1 MNSFDLT
8 EFAPAL
14 PPIEG
19 DTRARL
25 LEAGLRLFAAHG
37 YDGVSTRQLAST
49 AGVNIAAIGYH
60 FGGKKEL
67 YHAVVEH
74 QVAETSPIIGPVAAG
89 VAAGIEACGNDRQ
102 ALAQIVTSFVG
113 GMLDA
118 FTRNES
124 MQLRAALIMREYAHP
139 TDAFEILFAGRI
151 EPLHKTITALVAA
164 ALDRTVDDPLAI
176 VRAHAVIGQILI
188 FMLAR
193 IVLFARL
200 DWKSYG
206 PDELQMV
213 KNEVTQSVL
222 MSLNLPL
229 PQSDGE

>member
-8 EFAPAL
+8 EFGPAL

-49 AGVNIAAIGYH
+49 AEVNIAAIGYH

-67 YHAVVEH
+67 YHAVVRQ
-74 QVAETSPIIGPVAAG
+74 QVTETSPIVGPVAAM
-89 VAAGIEACGNDRQ
+89 VVAGIEIAGKDRQ
-102 ALAQIVTSFVG
+102 ALAGIVTSFVAG
-113 GMLDA
+113 LLGALTGDE
-118 FTRNES
+118 R
-124 MQLRAALIMREYAHP
+124 MQIRAALIMREYAHP
-139 TDAFEILFAGRI
+139 TDAFQIIFDGRI
-151 EPLHKTITALVAA
+151 GPLHKTVTALVAA
-164 ALDRTVDDPLAI
+164 ALDRPTDDARTI

-193 IVLFARL
+193 VVLFARL

-206 PDELQMV
+206 SDELQMV
-213 KNEVTQSVL
+213 RDEVTQSVL

-229 PQSDGE
+229 AGE